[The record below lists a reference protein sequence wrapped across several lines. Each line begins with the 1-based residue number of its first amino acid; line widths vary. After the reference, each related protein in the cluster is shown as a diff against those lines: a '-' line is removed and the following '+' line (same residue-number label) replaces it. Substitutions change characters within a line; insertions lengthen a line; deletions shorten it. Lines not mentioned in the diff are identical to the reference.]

1 VMSFLSSQNITVI
14 SLILSVVSAA
24 LVIVLSVFVW
34 KQSESRRLARDDIDA
49 SALVQEFGERQK
61 RLEQKLIDVKVRFE
75 ILELRLAKD
84 GMPAVLKAQPRTIQG
99 SAKARRAGVFGDSS
113 KVSSHYSMEE
123 DDRELPRTTTTTSI
137 SPVVLDSGLGV
148 ESEEEP
154 GGAQEPKVNGTAL
167 DATALEVLR
176 ILKET
181 SGRSARD
188 IQMRIRRS
196 REHTSRLMNWL
207 YKEGL
212 VSRDDNARPFVYS
225 LTSAGQNEL
234 AGSKGQT

>member
-1 VMSFLSSQNITVI
+1 MSFLSSQNITII
-14 SLILSVVSAA
+14 SLILSVVSVV
-24 LVIVLSVFVW
+24 LVIILGAFML
-34 KQSESRRLARDDIDA
+34 KQSGFRRLARDDIDA

-61 RLEQKLIDVKVRFE
+61 RLEQKLIDEKVRLE

-84 GMPAVLKAQPRTIQG
+84 GVPAVLKAQPKTLQG
-99 SAKARRAGVFGDSS
+99 SAKARRVFGDNGR
-113 KVSSHYSMEE
+113 VSSYHSVE
-123 DDRELPRTTTTTSI
+123 DEQEPARAMMTST
-137 SPVVLDSGLGV
+137 SPVVFDNGFDVG
-148 ESEEEP
+148 SEEVEK
-154 GGAQEPKVNGTAL
+154 GKELKVNGTAL
-167 DATALEVLR
+167 DATALQVLK

-188 IQMRIRRS
+188 IQMQIGRS

-207 YKEGL
+207 YKEGF

-234 AGSKGQT
+234 VGRT